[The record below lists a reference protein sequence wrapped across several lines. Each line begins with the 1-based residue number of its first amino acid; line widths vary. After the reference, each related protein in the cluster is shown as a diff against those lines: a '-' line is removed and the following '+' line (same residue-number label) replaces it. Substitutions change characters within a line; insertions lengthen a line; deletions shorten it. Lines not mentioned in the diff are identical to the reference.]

1 MMKLFEKLN
10 NCIAKS
16 SIVDVWQGPKC
27 PFGTQFSN
35 KDNME
40 DLQDF
45 DFVKHLDGVIDGKLV
60 SLFFIVILDRIF
72 ILLYFFLS
80 LLLHAFYKKC
90 FKKAHLFNNVFD
102 DN

>member
-1 MMKLFEKLN
+1 MN

-40 DLQDF
+40 NLQDF
-45 DFVKHLDGVIDGKLV
+45 DFVKYLDGVIDGKLV
-60 SLFFIVILDRIF
+60 SLFFIVILD
-72 ILLYFFLS
+72 
-80 LLLHAFYKKC
+80 
-90 FKKAHLFNNVFD
+90 
-102 DN
+102 